1 MAYNYAREKRKF
13 DAEWKRKALW
23 YRKESMSEEDIEAMY
38 RFDLAQ
44 FNRDR
49 AYESR
54 RRPFETACGSFRVRQ
69 PTNAVERYGWV
80 NEISDP
86 RLAEKLHSLTEH
98 ELELLT
104 LIAIE
109 GKTHSEIADNFSCS
123 RQLIT
128 KQLAQIRKI
137 FKKE

>member
-23 YRKESMSEEDIEAMY
+23 YRKEGMSEEDIEAMH

-54 RRPFETACGSFRVRQ
+54 RRPLETACGSCYVRA
-69 PTNAVERYGWV
+69 PEAAGRYGWID
-80 NEISDP
+80 EISDR
-86 RLAEKLHSLTEH
+86 RLAGRLLKLSESDI
-98 ELELLT
+98 ELLKLLVIDGHSQT
-104 LIAIE
+104 EAASILGIAQQ
-109 GKTHSEIADNFSCS
+109 TVSVRFN
-123 RQLIT
+123 
-128 KQLAQIRKI
+128 KI
-137 FKKE
+137 KKLLS

>member
-23 YRKESMSEEDIEAMY
+23 YRKEGMSEEDIEAMY

-54 RRPFETACGSFRVRQ
+54 RRPLETACGSYTSSPDFLDWVDQ
-69 PTNAVERYGWV
+69 VENPSLSR
-80 NEISDP
+80 
-86 RLAEKLHSLTEH
+86 KLKNLPVKDK
-98 ELELLT
+98 ELLT
-104 LIAIE
+104 LYIMQGFSQTDIAHMRGVGQPVI
-109 GKTHSEIADNFSCS
+109 S
-123 RQLIT
+123 RQLE
-128 KQLAQIRKI
+128 RI
-137 FKKE
+137 FSYLKETF

>member
-23 YRKESMSEEDIEAMY
+23 YRKEGMSEKNIEAMY

-54 RRPFETACGSFRVRQ
+54 RRPLETACGSCFVQ
-69 PTNAVERYGWV
+69 EPIERYSWIDEV
-80 NEISDP
+80 SDP
-86 RLAEKLHSLTEH
+86 QLAERLRKLSKRDI
-98 ELELLT
+98 ELLK
-104 LIAIE
+104 LLVIDGYSQAAAASILGIAQQTI
-109 GKTHSEIADNFSCS
+109 SVRFN
-123 RQLIT
+123 
-128 KQLAQIRKI
+128 KI
-137 FKKE
+137 KKFLS

>member
-23 YRKESMSEEDIEAMY
+23 YREEGMSEEDIEAMY

-54 RRPFETACGSFRVRQ
+54 RRPLETACGSFYVQ
-69 PTNAVERYGWV
+69 APEADTERYSWID
-80 NEISDP
+80 EASDP
-86 RLAEKLHSLTEH
+86 QLAERLCKLSKSDI
-98 ELELLT
+98 ELLK
-104 LIAIE
+104 LLVIDGYSQAEAASILGIAQQ
-109 GKTHSEIADNFSCS
+109 TVSVRFN
-123 RQLIT
+123 
-128 KQLAQIRKI
+128 KI
-137 FKKE
+137 KKLLS

>member
-23 YRKESMSEEDIEAMY
+23 YRKEGMSEEDIEAMY

-54 RRPFETACGSFRVRQ
+54 RRPLETACGSCYVQ
-69 PTNAVERYGWV
+69 EPIERYSWID
-80 NEISDP
+80 EISDQH
-86 RLAEKLHSLTEH
+86 LAERLRKLSKSDIGLLKLLVIDGHSQAEAASILGIAQQTVSVRFNKIKK
-98 ELELLT
+98 LL
-104 LIAIE
+104 
-109 GKTHSEIADNFSCS
+109 S
-123 RQLIT
+123 
-128 KQLAQIRKI
+128 
-137 FKKE
+137 